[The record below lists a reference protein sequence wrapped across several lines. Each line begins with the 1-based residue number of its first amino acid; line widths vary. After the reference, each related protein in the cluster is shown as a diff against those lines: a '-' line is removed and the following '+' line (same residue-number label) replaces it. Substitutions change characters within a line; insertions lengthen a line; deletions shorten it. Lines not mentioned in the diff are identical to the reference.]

1 MPSPYFRSGGAMLIC
16 QMFQVGPS
24 AAPQRISAVPSTL
37 KKIVVT
43 PKKPT

>member
-1 MPSPYFRSGGAMLIC
+1 MLIC

-24 AAPQRISAVPSTL
+24 AAPQTISAMPT
-37 KKIVVT
+37 KRKEQVVT